1 MKQVCCIL
9 RKEEDNINKGV
20 KRMTVVGNLIENTKV
35 YFRNQTTKD
44 HIVPK
49 SKGGKDMLSN
59 TQTICVICNTKK
71 GDTLWV

>member
-1 MKQVCCIL
+1 M
-9 RKEEDNINKGV
+9 
-20 KRMTVVGNLIENTKV
+20 
-35 YFRNQTTKD
+35 TKD

-59 TQTICVICNTKK
+59 TQTMCVICNTKK